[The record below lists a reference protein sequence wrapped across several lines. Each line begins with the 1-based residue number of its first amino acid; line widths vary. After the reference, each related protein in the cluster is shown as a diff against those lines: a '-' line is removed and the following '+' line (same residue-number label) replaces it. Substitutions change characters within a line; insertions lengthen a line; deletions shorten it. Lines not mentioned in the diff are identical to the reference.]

1 MDCEDR
7 ALEGESIMMKKRDKT
22 QGVVYV
28 LPKSR
33 EFFGRI
39 SEDFEKVKLP
49 AGSTPLL
56 PEPEEYES
64 EIECG
69 ESCESGCETHDES
82 DIEALK
88 DLKEHLSKL
97 VKLQDKLK
105 GLLNELDHLVK
116 EE

>member
-7 ALEGESIMMKKRDKT
+7 ALEGEKMMKKRDKT

-56 PEPEEYES
+56 PEPDEYE
-64 EIECG
+64 
-69 ESCESGCETHDES
+69 CESGCESQDES
-82 DIEALK
+82 DMEAMQ
-88 DLKEHLSKL
+88 DLKAQLSKL
-97 VKLQDKLK
+97 VKLQEKLK

>member
-1 MDCEDR
+1 
-7 ALEGESIMMKKRDKT
+7 MKKRDKT

-39 SEDFEKVKLP
+39 AEDFEKVKLP
-49 AGSTPLL
+49 VGSTPLL
-56 PEPEEYES
+56 SGTAEPDELES
-64 EIECG
+64 EYQG
-69 ESCESGCETHDES
+69 EADSSADDQDEGE
-82 DIEALK
+82 IEALTE
-88 DLKEHLSKL
+88 LKEHLTKL
-97 VKLQDKLK
+97 VKLQEKLK

>member
-1 MDCEDR
+1 
-7 ALEGESIMMKKRDKT
+7 MMKKRDKT

-39 SEDFEKVKLP
+39 AEDFEKVKLP
-49 AGSTPLL
+49 VGSTPLL
-56 PEPEEYES
+56 SGPAELAEPAELES
-64 EIECG
+64 ENEG
-69 ESCESGCETHDES
+69 E
-82 DIEALK
+82 IAALEE
-88 DLKEHLSKL
+88 LKEHLSKL
-97 VKLQDKLK
+97 VKLQEKLK